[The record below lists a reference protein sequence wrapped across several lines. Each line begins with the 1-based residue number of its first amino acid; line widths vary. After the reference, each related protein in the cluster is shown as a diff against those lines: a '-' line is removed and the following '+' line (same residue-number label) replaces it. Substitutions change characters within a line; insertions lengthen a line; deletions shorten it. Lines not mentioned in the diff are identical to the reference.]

1 MDFLDLIN
9 VTLLLSQLALTLFLL
24 WNLWGWLNCGK
35 SRHFFVDI
43 PREIERNI
51 SVLLTINKATMT
63 PQELVLYHRW
73 WSLHIHVPQSALYLL
88 SRTWQTKKGSSG
100 KIYNFQQSYPLVQ
113 VKRIWNFNSDFLSGF
128 AGRWCNFP
136 FFKKKKLTKI
146 ICGAINNQTNK
157 RWMSSE

>member
-9 VTLLLSQLALTLFLL
+9 ATLLLSQLALHLFLL
-24 WNLWGWLNCGK
+24 WNLWGWLVA
-35 SRHFFVDI
+35 SLDIFFVDI
-43 PREIERNI
+43 PRETERNI
-51 SVLLTINKATMT
+51 CVLLTINKATMT

-128 AGRWCNFP
+128 AGRWSNFP
-136 FFKKKKLTKI
+136 FFKKKLTKML
-146 ICGAINNQTNK
+146 CGAINNQTNM

>member
-1 MDFLDLIN
+1 MPLCCSLS
-9 VTLLLSQLALTLFLL
+9 LLYTFFALKLVRLT
-24 WNLWGWLNCGK
+24 CSK
-35 SRHFFVDI
+35 SRNFFVDI
-43 PREIERNI
+43 PRETERNI
-51 SVLLTINKATMT
+51 CVLLTINKATMT

-88 SRTWQTKKGSSG
+88 SRTWQTKKASSG

-136 FFKKKKLTKI
+136 FFKKEKTDKNVMW
-146 ICGAINNQTNK
+146 CNK
-157 RWMSSE
+157 QPNK